1 MKFRMPYVYRAMVK
15 PPRRQNWVVED
26 FGGYLNVEIPEAS
39 EEEAPVAVEW
49 TQAGLGVDAHL
60 PTYLRSYEG
69 RFYAPARNTADE
81 IVTADN
87 ISDRDIHVFAHE
99 GPHSEP
105 RAIDR
110 FKAGRINHALSDF
123 KHSMNSTEET
133 VIEEIRQDLA
143 KLLFVDGV
151 LHETHPVPLI
161 KATQENY
168 SDHDRIVLT
177 ISTHAEPKAH
187 WTVMHFP
194 IQNADEARDWA
205 QAMKSTVNKD
215 VRVKEQLE
223 IRVVRTDLLPAPDH
237 FAMDLRKLIQSH
249 LDMSGKT
256 LYVMPDAYI
265 DAWQTLRSA
274 FAGLEDGCHHEAIDR
289 AMLAW
294 RDLLVEHDAVE
305 QDKAAR
311 HGREYSPEGETEHQ
325 LFARAAARWENNPI
339 EFDVQLSMPQ
349 KI

>member
-15 PPRRQNWVVED
+15 PPRKQNWVVED
-26 FGGYLNVEIPEAS
+26 FGGYLNIEIPEAAD
-39 EEEAPVAVEW
+39 EDAPVVVEW
-49 TQAGLGVDAHL
+49 TQPGFGVDAAY
-60 PTYLRSYEG
+60 PTYLRAHEG
-69 RFYAPARNTADE
+69 RYYAPARNAANE
-81 IVTADN
+81 IVTADS
-87 ISDRDIHVFAHE
+87 ISDRDIHVFAHD

-123 KHSMNSTEET
+123 RQSMNSTEEA

-143 KLLFVDGV
+143 KLLVVGGV
-151 LHETHPVPLI
+151 LHEVHRVPLI
-161 KATQENY
+161 KATQESF
-168 SDHDRIVLT
+168 SDYERIVFA

-205 QAMKSTVNKD
+205 DAMKSTFNKD
-215 VRVKEQLE
+215 IRIKEQLE
-223 IRVVRTDLLPAPDH
+223 IRVVRADLLPAPDH

-256 LYVMPDAYI
+256 LYIMPDTYI
-265 DAWQTLRSA
+265 DAWQDLRVA
-274 FAGLEDGCHHEAIDR
+274 FARLEDGCQQEAIDR
-289 AMLAW
+289 AMAAW
-294 RDLLVEHDAVE
+294 RHLLAEHDAVE
-305 QDKAAR
+305 EGKAAR
-311 HGREYSPEGETEHQ
+311 HGTEYSPERETEHQ
-325 LFARAAARWENNPI
+325 LFARASARWENSPI
-339 EFDVQLSMPQ
+339 EFDVQLSIKQ